1 VELHRL
7 GPELARQPGPFQ
19 PADAVFARDGAA
31 EADRQIHDVAEA
43 FWARCAI
50 AASAGSYTISGWVLS
65 SPACAIT
72 EIITSLLAAIFATQ
86 PGLHDAAVQGGRP
99 AGQPGAH
106 AAGND
111 GDLVGGRRPAH
122 HCLHFFGA
130 PGSVTTT
137 PSGNS
142 SIRLDSTS

>member
-19 PADAVFARDGAA
+19 PADAVFAGDGAA

-50 AASAGSYTISGWVLS
+50 AASAGSYTISGWVLP

-72 EIITSLLAAIFATQ
+72 EIITSLLAAIFAT
-86 PGLHDAAVQGGRP
+86 PPTRSASEGSGRSRR
-99 AGQPGAH
+99 AFPGA
-106 AAGND
+106 ASLAG
-111 GDLVGGRRPAH
+111 
-122 HCLHFFGA
+122 
-130 PGSVTTT
+130 
-137 PSGNS
+137 
-142 SIRLDSTS
+142 